1 MQGHGYYSEARYS
14 MGTDVI
20 DEVEKLAIQ
29 IEEQFPNH
37 VLFAGQLVFPKE
49 TAFTRIL
56 HNYTSFAI
64 QKRLYY
70 RGIPVVILPIR
81 V

>member
-1 MQGHGYYSEARYS
+1 MA
-14 MGTDVI
+14 
-20 DEVEKLAIQ
+20 VE
-29 IEEQFPNH
+29 IESQFPKH
-37 VLFAGQLVFPKE
+37 MLFAGQLVFPKE
-49 TAFTRIL
+49 TLFTRVL